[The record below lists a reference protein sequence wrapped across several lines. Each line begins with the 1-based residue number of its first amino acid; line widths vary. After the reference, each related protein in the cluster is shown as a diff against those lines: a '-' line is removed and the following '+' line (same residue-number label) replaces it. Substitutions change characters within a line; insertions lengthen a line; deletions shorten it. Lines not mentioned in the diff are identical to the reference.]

1 MARAWHRAALDAVTT
16 LADALGVM
24 SRPLASLLAEWR
36 QLDPWQRFV
45 LHKLAP
51 DVARACERL
60 DEAAHQRLDPL

>member
-1 MARAWHRAALDAVTT
+1 MSAPSRPTT

-36 QLDPWQRFV
+36 NLDPWQRFV
-45 LHKLAP
+45 LRKLAP

>member
-1 MARAWHRAALDAVTT
+1 MTSPGSRPTT

-24 SRPLASLLAEWR
+24 SLPLASLLAVWR

-45 LHKLAP
+45 LRRFAP

-60 DEAAHQRLDPL
+60 DEAAHERLDPL